1 MRMSLSAYITC
12 LFQELLISNSCYFEI
27 ITCTSWWYIKQYI
40 KPQCHV
46 TRSFSVIIV
55 VSLTPNFLT
64 ELRLLLF
71 FSFLFSLLK
80 QMDFMSLWECH
91 SPFMVSTTSYN
102 LKTGTLLAAYGH
114 KILMNLFNVSVR
126 ISEQR

>member
-12 LFQELLISNSCYFEI
+12 LFQVLLISNSCYFEI
-27 ITCTSWWYIKQYI
+27 ITCTSWWYKSIHQ
-40 KPQCHV
+40 
-46 TRSFSVIIV
+46 TTMSRD
-55 VSLTPNFLT
+55 SLFFCDYCCIFNSEFPHGVAPSS
-64 ELRLLLF
+64 F

-80 QMDFMSLWECH
+80 QMDFMSLGECH